1 MKIFV
6 SWSGELSH
14 KIALILKEWL
24 PVMIQ
29 SLELY
34 VSSEDIDKGT
44 RWFADIGSE
53 LEDINF
59 GILCLTK
66 DNKNAPWILFE
77 AGALA
82 KSINQSRVTPLLINL
97 SASELQGPLVQFQAT
112 TISKQDMRKLLKAI
126 NKNLGNQGL
135 EDSKIDKAFDKW
147 WPDLEQS
154 FMSAITFA

>member
-112 TISKQDMRKLLKAI
+112 TISKQDRSEEHTSELQSRFDLVCRLL
-126 NKNLGNQGL
+126 L
-135 EDSKIDKAFDKW
+135 EKKKK
-147 WPDLEQS
+147 
-154 FMSAITFA
+154 